1 MPFLGQG
8 SEWQESNFLFDRIA
22 LSSNYM
28 AEEYKLQP
36 VLIKSGDCKIIIY
49 PGLVP
54 FIRYVART
62 FRSILWYVNG
72 TILSSL
78 TNLSRSFVSR
88 YQDARYSLWENIADV
103 SMASSWIRK
112 DWLIY
117 RRWGSNYF
125 TCPAQFLSNSL
136 RPTLQS
142 SARFASE
149 RVEERLSKAR
159 SVPRSK
165 ILRALYH
172 RKF

>member
-1 MPFLGQG
+1 
-8 SEWQESNFLFDRIA
+8 
-22 LSSNYM
+22 M

-54 FIRYVART
+54 FIRYVVKA

-136 RPTLQS
+136 RPTY
-142 SARFASE
+142 
-149 RVEERLSKAR
+149 KALLGSLPNEKKKDSR
-159 SVPRSK
+159 RP
-165 ILRALYH
+165 ALYLAPRFH
-172 RKF
+172 GHFIIENLGSLLYS